1 MMDQKQLVMQL
12 IQFNKTSFDNT
23 FNALSMLQDQTERMT
38 ESFLEQATWLP
49 QEGRGVINEWVKAFK
64 KGREEFKNQVDQS
77 FERVE
82 AFFEEKK

>member
-38 ESFLEQATWLP
+38 ESFLEQASWLP
-49 QEGRGVINEWVKAFK
+49 QEGRNVINEWVKAFK
-64 KGREEFKNQVDQS
+64 KGREDFKSQVDQS

-82 AFFEEKK
+82 AFFEEK